1 MNTALAPLPPQAAT
15 DIGPELFPRPVPG
28 FDNDLY
34 VELQA
39 AAILKRVA
47 QFDGKLYLEFGG
59 KLLFDMH
66 ASRVLPGYDPNVKI
80 RLLQRMRNDAD
91 IILCIHAG
99 DIERKRIRGDFG
111 ISYDAD
117 ALKLIDDLRARGLE
131 VTAVVITRYSGQPA
145 AQTFESKLQRR
156 GIKTY
161 LHQPIAGYPGDLDR
175 VISENGYGS
184 NPFIKTSRPLVVV
197 TGPGPNSGKMGTC
210 LSQVYHEYRAGG
222 KAGYAKFET
231 FPIWNLPLRHP
242 VNIAYEA
249 ATADIRDFNLIDP
262 FHLDAYGEK
271 AVNYNRDVETFP
283 VLRTILER
291 ITGQHGLYKSPTDMG
306 VNCAGFAI
314 ADDQQVR
321 AASTQEVIRRYFRH
335 QCEYATGLC
344 DRGTVERV
352 ETLMEELKC
361 RAEDRPA
368 VLAARHTVQAA
379 QGSQTKGDNSVYC
392 GAAMELPDH
401 RVVTGCNSPLLH
413 AASSLVLNA
422 VKAMAEIPQRI
433 DLLSPNIIQSIAHLK
448 QSVLQ
453 RKSVSL
459 DLEETL
465 IALAIASTTSP
476 TAKLALDQLQRL
488 SGCEVHLTHLPT
500 PGDETGLRRLGINFT
515 CDPNHAT
522 RDLYH
527 G

>member
-1 MNTALAPLPPQAAT
+1 MSTATLVAAGERST
-15 DIGPELFPRPVPG
+15 TAAA

-34 VELQA
+34 VERQA

-66 ASRVLPGYDPNVKI
+66 AARVLPGYDPHVKI
-80 RLLQRMRNDAD
+80 RLLQRMRDDAD
-91 IILCIHAG
+91 IILCIYAG

-117 ALKLIDDLRARGLE
+117 ALKLIDDLRDRGLN
-131 VTAVVITRYSGQPA
+131 VTAVVITRFTGQPA
-145 AQTFESKLQRR
+145 AKAFEAKLQRR
-156 GIKTY
+156 GIQTH
-161 LHQPIAGYPGDLDR
+161 LHRPIEGYPGDLAR
-175 VISENGYGS
+175 VISERGYGA
-184 NPFIKTSRPLVVV
+184 NAFIKTTKPLVVV

-242 VNIAYEA
+242 VNLAYEA

-271 AVNYNRDVETFP
+271 AINYNRDVETFP

-291 ITGQHGLYKSPTDMG
+291 ITGQKGLYKSPTDMG

-314 ADDQQVR
+314 ADD
-321 AASTQEVIRRYFRH
+321 AAVQAAATQEILRRYFRH
-335 QCEYATGLC
+335 QCEYASGLC
-344 DRGTVERV
+344 DHETIERI
-352 ETLMEELKC
+352 ERLMEELC
-361 RAEDRPA
+361 VHGEDRPGVVA
-368 VLAARHTVQAA
+368 AREAALAAS
-379 QGSQTKGDNSVYC
+379 GNPEKGNGGVHC
-392 GAAMELPDH
+392 GAALELADG
-401 RVVTGCNSPLLH
+401 RVVTGVNSPLLH

-422 VKAMAEIPQRI
+422 VKVLADLPKKL
-433 DLLSPNIIQSIAHLK
+433 DLLSPNIIHSIAHLK
-448 QSVLQ
+448 ESVLQ

-459 DLEETL
+459 NLDETL
-465 IALAIASTTSP
+465 IALAIASTTNP
-476 TAKLALDQLQRL
+476 TAKLAMDQLPQLIGR
-488 SGCEVHLTHLPT
+488 EMHLTHMPT
-500 PGDETGLRRLGINFT
+500 PGDETGLRRLQINFT